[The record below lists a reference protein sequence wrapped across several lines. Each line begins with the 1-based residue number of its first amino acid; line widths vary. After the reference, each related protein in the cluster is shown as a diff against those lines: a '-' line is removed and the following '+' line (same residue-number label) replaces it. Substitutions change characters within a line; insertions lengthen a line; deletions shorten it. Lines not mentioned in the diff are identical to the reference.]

1 MHKAH
6 ISLLALQF
14 TNYNIPKSWSVTR
27 SINLFKGCQWLVTVH
42 LLFSAYTGSKTYSCI
57 ASFSS
62 SNKPNWHFTKIS
74 NQKWELA
81 NKNEVQQRNKIIVE
95 MKFVSGVTEEI
106 VDYGNIDTNTKTR
119 YAATWL

>member
-1 MHKAH
+1 M
-6 ISLLALQF
+6 
-14 TNYNIPKSWSVTR
+14 
-27 SINLFKGCQWLVTVH
+27 H

-74 NQKWELA
+74 NQKWDLA

-119 YAATWL
+119 YADTWL